1 MLKHFLKKSIKGLT
15 FFIFIV
21 LISSLYGLCIQMNP
35 IPPINIFLW
44 IAFAFLIHKTLGTTI
59 NSIHRVEKTIGYMA
73 ILVSIYFAYL
83 IKSTYYVAYFND
95 IYLLGSVSIIP
106 DGFQDDLI
114 SSILS
119 PSVFIEKLNFF
130 ILSDN
135 TSLSF
140 TNDFS
145 FSLGTSFTNAIR
157 FIEVL
162 GIIFS
167 TFIWTKMGHLKKS
180 RK

>member
-119 PSVFIEKLNFF
+119 PNVFIEKLNFF

-145 FSLGTSFTNAIR
+145 FSLGTTFTNAIR

-162 GIIFS
+162 GILFS

>member
-1 MLKHFLKKSIKGLT
+1 MLKHFLKTSIKGLT

-21 LISSLYGLCIQMNP
+21 MISSLYGLCIQMNP

-59 NSIHRVEKTIGYMA
+59 NSKQRVKKTIGYMA

-106 DGFQDDLI
+106 DGFQDDLV

-130 ILSDN
+130 LLSDN

-145 FSLGTSFTNAIR
+145 FSLGTSLTNAIR

-162 GIIFS
+162 GILFS
-167 TFIWTKMGHLKKS
+167 TLIWTKISSRTKS
-180 RK
+180 